1 MEKQREKEEGNEW
14 MVILRK
20 EMKELNKQYRETD
33 RIYHE
38 ISTKAG
44 LSDSAFMILYA
55 ITELGDGCQQKDIA
69 DIYLF
74 SRQTINSSI
83 LGLQRKG
90 ILQLKKGSGR
100 DLHISLTEKGQQFV
114 EEKIYPV
121 MELENSI
128 FDELTEQESEVY
140 LQLMRKTTRLLRDKV
155 KEL

>member
-1 MEKQREKEEGNEW
+1 M
-14 MVILRK
+14 ILRK

-38 ISTKAG
+38 ISTKAR

-90 ILQLKKGSGR
+90 ILQLNKGSGR
-100 DLHISLTEKGQQFV
+100 DLHISLTEKGRQFV

-121 MELENSI
+121 MELENSV

-140 LQLMRKTTRLLRDKV
+140 LHLMQKTTRLLRDKV